1 MNAQEP
7 FVARAN
13 AVRSVILLNDFAWV
27 NGGQSKIAIETALHL
42 KARGLDVCLVAGR
55 GPVDDRLI
63 TAGVEC
69 NIVGDHDILSDRNR
83 LRAST
88 KGIWNRDAA
97 KALARCLDC
106 RDPASTVIH
115 VHGWAKSLSP
125 SIGPVVTQAQ
135 AAHVYTL
142 HEYFLACPNGGFYDY
157 RAGEICKRRA
167 LGVSCATTNCDPRSY
182 QHKLWRM
189 ARQAV
194 LWGPGRM
201 PRDLREVIYLAP
213 EQREIL
219 GPYIP
224 TTARWHYLPNP
235 GEPAPKQRVAAEEN
249 HGFLFVGRL
258 SPEKGAK
265 IAASAAFKAGVPIT
279 FCGDGDQ
286 HDAILRANPNAKMLG
301 WLSHDEL
308 REQMQ
313 KARCLV
319 FPSLWYETYGL
330 VVADA
335 LRAGLPVLASRSS
348 VAASLVGEGVAGE
361 LVEAGDIEAWRAAI
375 IRMKSDQLVKRFS
388 EAAHARGRQ
397 LPTHDDHINQL
408 LQVYN
413 AAISRKH
420 FGTTVELEAVQ

>member
-1 MNAQEP
+1 MNAQET
-7 FVARAN
+7 FGARRN
-13 AVRSVILLNDFAWV
+13 AVKSIILLNDFAWV

-55 GPVDDRLI
+55 GPVDDRLT

-69 NIVGDHDILSDRNR
+69 LIVGEHDILTDPNR

-97 KALARCLDC
+97 RTLARCLNG

-125 SIGPVVTQAQ
+125 SIGPVVTQAK

-157 RAGEICKRRA
+157 RAGEICTRRA

-182 QHKLWRM
+182 NHKLWRM

-201 PRDLREVIYLAP
+201 PRDLREVIYLAD

-235 GEPAPKQRVAAEEN
+235 GCPALTHRVAAEEN
-249 HGFLFVGRL
+249 EDFLFVGRL
-258 SPEKGAK
+258 SPEKGAH
-265 IAASAAFKAGVPIT
+265 IAASAAFKAGVPIK
-279 FCGDGDQ
+279 FCGEGDQ
-286 HDAILRANPNAKMLG
+286 HDAILRANPDAKMLG
-301 WLSHDEL
+301 WLSQDQLKE
-308 REQMQ
+308 EMQ
-313 KARCLV
+313 NARCLV

-348 VAASLVGEGVAGE
+348 VAASLVGDGAAGE
-361 LVEAGDIEAWRAAI
+361 LVEAGNVDAWSTAI
-375 IRMKSDQLVKRFS
+375 SRMKSDELVKKYS
-388 EAAHARGRQ
+388 KKAHARGRQ
-397 LPTHDDHINQL
+397 LPTHDDHITDL
-408 LQVYN
+408 LQIYD
-413 AAISRKH
+413 ASISRKH
-420 FGTTVELEAVQ
+420 LGTRTELEAIQ